1 MIAPRLATGGLAIAL
16 AAGLSLPA
24 TLPEPTEP
32 EVRGYFAPEPCIPG
46 SSDTYQR
53 GDVDL
58 TGQEATSLLG
68 VRAIQGTA
76 TGAGT
81 RVAVLSTGVEPGN
94 PAIQGAAVEPGVNLT
109 EGSSALADPYG
120 MGTALTSIIV
130 GQNRRDARVTG
141 LAPRAT
147 VVPVRVFLQPP
158 DDLASP
164 GYPIADVVAE
174 GVNQAIDQD
183 ADVVLVGV
191 ALPFGSPALEQAVAR
206 AESEG
211 VVVVAP
217 AGDVLEDDDVESTD
231 NPRYPA
237 AYPTVL
243 SVGAVNSNAGS
254 SSNTLRAESVNVAA
268 PGQNV
273 VVANGARGTCIAST
287 GQTNT
292 TYSAAFVA
300 GAAATLLSQF
310 PDETPEQIR
319 FRLEVT
325 GVRVTDTQSSAVGWG
340 MIDLPNALAFIDDG
354 TANGPDSPNTT
365 PPEPTPVAGQDVPE
379 AEPDPLRM
387 TKPLSIAAG
396 AITAL
401 GGLGLL
407 VIALR
412 RRT

>member
-1 MIAPRLATGGLAIAL
+1 MPLRPATSALIAA
-16 AAGLSLPA
+16 LSLGASAWSVAPA
-24 TLPEPTEP
+24 PQDPEI
-32 EVRGYFAPEPCIPG
+32 RGYFASEPCVAG
-46 SSDTYQR
+46 SPATYER
-53 GDVDL
+53 GDVEL
-58 TGQEATSLLG
+58 AGREATSLLG
-68 VRAIQGTA
+68 VRSTYGSPR
-76 TGAGT
+76 GAGT
-81 RVAVLSTGVEPGN
+81 RVAVLSTGLEPGN
-94 PAIQGAAVEPGVNLT
+94 PALVGANLEEGVNLT
-109 EGSSALADPYG
+109 DGVSALSDPYG

-130 GQNRRDARVTG
+130 GQNRSDARVTG
-141 LAPRAT
+141 IAPRAT
-147 VVPVRVFLQPP
+147 AFPVRIFLEPP
-158 DDLASP
+158 EDLASP